1 MNFEF
6 TSLLNTFQPDKSKET
21 LENIIN
27 AIKFIK
33 PKKYKHK
40 LNINNYLLIE
50 TLTKY
55 SNDISIIEI
64 NNNLNEL
71 AAYLTYYFSVLKP
84 FSCYDVNLKDFND
97 NNTYSDF
104 VTCYNEIILSYIMKF
119 IFEENNI
126 NFSVKDEKYFIIS
139 LKYNKLSPNALKLI
153 YDSFN

>member
-1 MNFEF
+1 M
-6 TSLLNTFQPDKSKET
+6 
-21 LENIIN
+21 
-27 AIKFIK
+27 
-33 PKKYKHK
+33 
-40 LNINNYLLIE
+40 
-50 TLTKY
+50 TKY
-55 SNDISIIEI
+55 SNDISINEI